1 MIYSS
6 ADRTMYR
13 LALTDIT
20 TTRLK
25 ALGYMHVRGDVYA
38 FALTLYYGGM
48 IVAATSMVVKISTK
62 VKRFIYSKRQSR

>member
-13 LALTDIT
+13 LAPTDIT
-20 TTRLK
+20 TTELK
-25 ALGYMHVRGDVYA
+25 ASGYMQVRGDVYA
-38 FALTLYYGGM
+38 LTLTLYYGGM

-62 VKRFIYSKRQSR
+62 VKRFIDSKRQSR